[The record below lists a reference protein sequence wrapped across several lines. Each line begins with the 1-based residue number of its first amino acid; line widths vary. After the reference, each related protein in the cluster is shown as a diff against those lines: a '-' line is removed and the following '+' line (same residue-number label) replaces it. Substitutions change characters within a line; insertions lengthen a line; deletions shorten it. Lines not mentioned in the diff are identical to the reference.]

1 MKRTC
6 TAQDGSPAPGR
17 VLRPTTTWRAR
28 AFVLGG
34 LAFAA
39 VYTAATLALD
49 AGAEHIGA
57 LWMGAIA
64 WTFVSSLAGALW
76 RGFRHRDWSAFSR
89 YELPKDD
96 GELHEFTFKTG
107 RYSWLR
113 KMEDELLH
121 DDRHLR

>member
-1 MKRTC
+1 MTGTLTTQVR
-6 TAQDGSPAPGR
+6 DPAR
-17 VLRPTTTWRAR
+17 AARRITWRAR

-34 LAFAA
+34 LALAA

-49 AGAEHIGA
+49 ASVEHIGP
-57 LWMGAIA
+57 LWTAAIA

-96 GELHEFTFKTG
+96 GEIHEWLSRTG
-107 RYSWLR
+107 CYSSLR
-113 KMEDELLH
+113 DMEDQLFH
-121 DDRHLR
+121 DNDHLR